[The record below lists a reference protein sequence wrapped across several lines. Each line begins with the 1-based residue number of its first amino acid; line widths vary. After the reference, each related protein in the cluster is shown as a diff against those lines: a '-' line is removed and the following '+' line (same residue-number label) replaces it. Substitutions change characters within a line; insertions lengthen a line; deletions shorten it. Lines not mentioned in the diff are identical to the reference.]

1 MKLRRFWPRAIPPN
15 RYGPLHRATVYQLSN
30 TNLVNP
36 IRLMFGI
43 NQVLPDDIYLASYP
57 RSGNTWTRN
66 ILAYLVHGTDHVLD
80 SNTASQTVPDAYI
93 SQAIINQQRMGRI
106 IKIHE
111 TFLQACPRVI
121 YVHRDYRESM
131 VSYWHFYRRTE
142 QKNLS
147 FSQFIRSPY
156 ANSFGSWTSHMQALQ
171 RRIKQDSRSIH
182 VIRYAD
188 LVDRFEDTVARL
200 VSWSGIGRG
209 VNPAD
214 VKRRTDL
221 NVLAQQDSEA
231 ADQVSSGDSWSTF
244 RRASGTSFYVD
255 RGKGADWRSTWSQAD
270 LAWLARDRTRL
281 RLMHAFGYD

>member
-1 MKLRRFWPRAIPPN
+1 M
-15 RYGPLHRATVYQLSN
+15 YQLSK

-36 IRLMFGI
+36 IKLMFGI
-43 NQVLPDDIYLASYP
+43 KQVLPDDIYLASYP

-66 ILAYLVHGTDHVLD
+66 ILAYLVNGVDHPLGPDIV
-80 SNTASQTVPDAYI
+80 SRTVPDAYI
-93 SQAIINQQRMGRI
+93 SQGIINQQSMGRI

-142 QKNLS
+142 QKEIS
-147 FSQFIRSPY
+147 FSRFIRSPF
-156 ANSFGSWTSHMQALQ
+156 ASAFGSWTAHMQALQ
-171 RRIKQDSRSIH
+171 RRMTQDPLSIH

-188 LVDRFEDTVARL
+188 LVDHFEDTVSRL
-200 VSWSGIGRG
+200 VGWCGIGKD
-209 VNPAD
+209 VNLSD

-221 NVLAQQDSEA
+221 KVLAQQDSEPIA
-231 ADQVSSGDSWSTF
+231 QAGSGDSWSTF
-244 RRASGTSFYVD
+244 RRASGESFYVD

-281 RLMHAFGYD
+281 KLMQAFGYD